1 MSRDLSDK
9 NYYVSHGGKV
19 PVKWTAPEVT
29 SSICLIVTILKLF
42 LSLYL
47 KALHFRKYTTA
58 SDVWSYGAVMYEI
71 WSLGH
76 NPFKSYTNQEV
87 NLSCKLAM
95 NRN

>member
-1 MSRDLSDK
+1 MDCSR
-9 NYYVSHGGKV
+9 GI
-19 PVKWTAPEVT
+19 T

-87 NLSCKLAM
+87 NFNSQSYEQKLVALIVHE
-95 NRN
+95 RQ